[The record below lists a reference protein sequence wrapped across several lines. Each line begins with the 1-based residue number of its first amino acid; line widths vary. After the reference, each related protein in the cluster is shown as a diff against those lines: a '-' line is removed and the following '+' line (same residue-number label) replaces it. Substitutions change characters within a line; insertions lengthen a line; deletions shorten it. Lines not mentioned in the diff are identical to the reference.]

1 MQITRV
7 VTNDKHSQA
16 ASFTQ
21 ARTNACVLAR
31 QLQDSQRDIKEL
43 VIEVADWQK
52 VASET
57 TAQLQQR
64 DSQVT
69 SQRVLLH
76 SYLCQQCCSSS
87 ALCLAHVLQYKLDI
101 GFDKTEQL
109 LQCHLVQGLTA
120 SLLPQTKQE
129 DLHTP

>member
-1 MQITRV
+1 MQITREI
-7 VTNDKHSQA
+7 TNDKHSQA

-21 ARTNACVLAR
+21 ARTHACVLAR

-64 DSQVT
+64 DTQVT

-76 SYLCQQCCSSS
+76 SYLCQQCCSST
-87 ALCLAHVLQYKLDI
+87 APCLAHVLQHKLDA
-101 GFDKTEQL
+101 GLVKTGQ
-109 LQCHLVQGLTA
+109 
-120 SLLPQTKQE
+120 
-129 DLHTP
+129 